1 MLPKPTVPQGPAPTG
16 PVGRITGTSVTE
28 LRFRIG
34 PDEPVHLGEIL
45 LADAADGTPPSPA
58 RATSGPASPLADGSL
73 NGPSPQPSARGQEG
87 PFYLR
92 VTDLEYGADARDGDW
107 EERTAGALMA
117 AGG

>member
-1 MLPKPTVPQGPAPTG
+1 MTTKPAPGGTAPSG

-34 PDEPVHLGEIL
+34 PDGTAHLGEVLI
-45 LADAADGTPPSPA
+45 ADATASDPPTTP
-58 RATSGPASPLADGSL
+58 SGGHP
-73 NGPSPQPSARGQEG
+73 

-117 AGG
+117 TGAEDLVLYDRESRLFKSAV